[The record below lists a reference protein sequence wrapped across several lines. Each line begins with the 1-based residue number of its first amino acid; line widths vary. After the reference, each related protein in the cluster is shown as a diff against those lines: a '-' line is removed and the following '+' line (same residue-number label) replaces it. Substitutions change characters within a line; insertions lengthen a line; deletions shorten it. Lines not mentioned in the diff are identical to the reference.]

1 MKAKVC
7 MVSIKVTDI
16 NEAKKFYCEKMNF
29 NLEKEY
35 GENIIELNVNG
46 FPIILEKASKP
57 NTLKYG
63 ENSQVVL
70 GLQTDDLNKD
80 LDLLKK
86 NGVKVLYEEPQKCPP
101 GHYTVIVDP
110 FGNKIELLEFSKSMA

>member
-7 MVSIKVTDI
+7 MVSIKVTDMK
-16 NEAKKFYCEKMNF
+16 ETKKFYCEKMNF

-57 NTLKYG
+57 NTLDYG

-80 LDLLKK
+80 LEHLKK
-86 NGVKVLYEEPQKCPP
+86 KRCESFVQRTAKMSAGSLYC
-101 GHYTVIVDP
+101 HCRSVR
-110 FGNKIELLEFSKSMA
+110 

>member
-7 MVSIKVTDI
+7 MVSIKVTHMK
-16 NEAKKFYCEKMNF
+16 EAKNFYCEKLNF

-57 NTLKYG
+57 NTLEYG
-63 ENSQVVL
+63 ENSQIVF
-70 GLQTDDLNKD
+70 GLQTDDINKD
-80 LDLLKK
+80 LNHLKK
-86 NGVKVLYEEPQKCPP
+86 
-101 GHYTVIVDP
+101 TV
-110 FGNKIELLEFSKSMA
+110 